1 MNDFHTNIS
10 QLMESR
16 HFRIKVK
23 IPDLRNV
30 KVEGK
35 VSNHNETWTNYDA
48 EEVKKKFEVKLVKQ
62 SAC

>member
-1 MNDFHTNIS
+1 M
-10 QLMESR
+10 
-16 HFRIKVK
+16 KVK

-30 KVEGK
+30 KVESK